1 MSDPSAS
8 ELREQWRSNSAA
20 VEIARASRPPRGT
33 QGGRTRTAPVGG
45 AGLKPLVESTDLDH
59 QEDRLSPRCS
69 HILTLDDSSG
79 QLAELADRVLAFG
92 VEPLVVQTLEEAHHV
107 LEQSSL
113 PIYGALLSTD
123 FETADLKGDLRAL
136 RRVATRSA
144 LCFVAVGKPPDRR
157 ARRRLRAAG
166 VRLALWEPFDEG
178 ALRFQVNQAISGDP
192 IDQRSDLRVPT
203 HLKATVIIGERTKE
217 TVVYSMSLAG
227 AFLETP
233 RASMDQS
240 QFEIEIRLP
249 TGLIR
254 MRAQVIYPNV
264 PGNLQRPNLPLGMGV
279 LFDGASKEDSKALR
293 SYVRERSAGFEV

>member
-1 MSDPSAS
+1 MS
-8 ELREQWRSNSAA
+8 
-20 VEIARASRPPRGT
+20 
-33 QGGRTRTAPVGG
+33 
-45 AGLKPLVESTDLDH
+45 
-59 QEDRLSPRCS
+59 
-69 HILTLDDSSG
+69 
-79 QLAELADRVLAFG
+79 F
-92 VEPLVVQTLEEAHHV
+92 
-107 LEQSSL
+107 
-113 PIYGALLSTD
+113 
-123 FETADLKGDLRAL
+123 
-136 RRVATRSA
+136 A
-144 LCFVAVGKPPDRR
+144 LCFVAVGKLPERR

-178 ALRFQVNQAISGDP
+178 ALRFQVNRAISGDP
-192 IDQRSDLRVPT
+192 LDQRSDLRVPT
-203 HLKATVIIGERTKE
+203 HLMARVVIGERTKD
-217 TVVYSMSLAG
+217 TVVYSMSLKG

-254 MRAQVIYPNV
+254 MRAQVIYSNV